1 MIKLIG
7 IIIVII
13 GFTLKLDTIAVVL
26 SAGVLTGLV
35 AGLSINEILTTLGQ
49 TFVSQRAITLFILTL
64 PVIGMCERY
73 KWQLPFLLE

>member
-13 GFTLKLDTIAVVL
+13 GFSLKLDTIAVVL

-35 AGLSINEILTTLGQ
+35 ANLSFRKNFCISKSHYTIYINLTCNWY
-49 TFVSQRAITLFILTL
+49 V
-64 PVIGMCERY
+64 
-73 KWQLPFLLE
+73 